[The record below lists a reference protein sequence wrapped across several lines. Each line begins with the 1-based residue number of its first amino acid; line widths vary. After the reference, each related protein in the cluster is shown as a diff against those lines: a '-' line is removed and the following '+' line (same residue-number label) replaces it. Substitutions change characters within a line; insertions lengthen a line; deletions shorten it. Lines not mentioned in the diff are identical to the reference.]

1 MDSEGQGRQLMEGD
15 AVGPQ
20 RSPISLLFCL
30 DFYFVQVEVG
40 LFFFFVSPDF
50 FFSCS
55 PFTCLL
61 FLLPAGDPVQ
71 KMGVSLSAP
80 GMSNREMLGK
90 SSETHHMLN
99 ITTVPKAYCL

>member
-1 MDSEGQGRQLMEGD
+1 MDREGQGRQLMEGD

-20 RSPISLLFCL
+20 RSPTSLLFCL

-40 LFFFFVSPDF
+40 LFFFWSLQI

-55 PFTCLL
+55 PFMCLL
-61 FLLPAGDPVQ
+61 FLLQASDPAQ